1 LVTYAL
7 ALIGLIILNLKC
19 ATLIAFVI
27 VLVDILPIIGT
38 GSFLVPWAVYSFVI
52 GNSRI
57 GVGLI
62 LLFVVI
68 TVVRRIIEPKIL
80 GSSLG
85 ISALAA
91 FIGLYLGFQL
101 IGFFG
106 SFLGLG

>member
-1 LVTYAL
+1 
-7 ALIGLIILNLKC
+7 
-19 ATLIAFVI
+19 
-27 VLVDILPIIGT
+27 
-38 GSFLVPWAVYSFVI
+38 VPWAVYSFVI

-57 GVGLI
+57 GVSLI
-62 LLFVVI
+62 VLFVVI

-106 SFLGLG
+106 LILGPGIVIIYEALCKVGFRKFKIDF